1 MDDVRPWIAK
11 KVLEGPLKR
20 LESIIDDPSSSV
32 LPLEAFRTQK
42 IQFIRFH
49 SPHHWGSYQPVWA
62 EASDRDVAILVYISP
77 EIVQKFESDQK
88 ADRRTFSELGY
99 PTFLLGGCR
108 WIWDAPPNKNR
119 EGKKLFNPQLCLKVV
134 SDLPNKRFQLGSVA
148 SSPAPSYRSQND
160 SKQSRDL
167 YLLGFALKQNSLW
180 NLLLNKLRV
189 TCDPRLTAPGLSKET
204 TADHPTDPN
213 SLVHVSIPHPGVS
226 TTARG
231 NKARLKKRQSKPYS
245 KPIELPS
252 KSTTAPGSLPS
263 KTKLGPIRSKNA
275 YTSSSTQVAPE
286 HAPKQTP
293 RSSTSVPRAQPDRF
307 LIHFSSAKYP
317 QVDPSSIRPGCTRP
331 LSSAPFVLKIKGR
344 KLAKYFA

>member
-1 MDDVRPWIAK
+1 MPDSTREQWEPK
-11 KVLEGPLKR
+11 
-20 LESIIDDPSSSV
+20 
-32 LPLEAFRTQK
+32 
-42 IQFIRFH
+42 
-49 SPHHWGSYQPVWA
+49 
-62 EASDRDVAILVYISP
+62 AIVPATLAR
-77 EIVQKFESDQK
+77 Q
-88 ADRRTFSELGY
+88 
-99 PTFLLGGCR
+99 
-108 WIWDAPPNKNR
+108 
-119 EGKKLFNPQLCLKVV
+119 VV

-252 KSTTAPGSLPS
+252 KQSTTAPGSLPS